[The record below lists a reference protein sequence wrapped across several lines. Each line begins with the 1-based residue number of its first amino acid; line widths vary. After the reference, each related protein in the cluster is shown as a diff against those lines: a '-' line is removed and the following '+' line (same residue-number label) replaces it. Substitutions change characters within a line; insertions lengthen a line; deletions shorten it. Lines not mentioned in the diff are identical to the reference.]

1 MLVLVSDI
9 HLMDRPGPASV
20 HGGRLMRRLTEL
32 AEQNDRQSLDHF
44 TIAFIGDVFDL
55 LHSQLW
61 LERDVRP
68 WERVT
73 DTHKETVREIY
84 QMIRSAN
91 PGFFDGL
98 VNLKNAFPY
107 THVHYLPGNHDRALN
122 TSMGELVRKQV
133 CRDLALEEAG
143 SIFQDTLV
151 FDEYSTMARHGHEW
165 DARNL
170 YALGRAAIGDFIVI
184 DILERLP
191 RSIAASLSWDIADPR
206 LAYFREIA
214 YVVPQ
219 NLRNILGWIFAG
231 LSQLEESEPGVR
243 DTAERA
249 LLQIFDVAEQ
259 FVKRER
265 ELFLLPQY
273 LSWLINLANSKFLRN
288 RRITMLEL
296 ARFLRFSIGGDP
308 FVYRQ
313 LLTAQSNF
321 AAVFFG
327 TFKILAAGHTH
338 EALLETKI
346 DDQTRRFVNTG
357 AWGRSHEVRVGT
369 RTFDATSFDTY
380 DYDTIAIVFSEREQR
395 MFGMDACRLEEGKV
409 LVPRA

>member
-1 MLVLVSDI
+1 
-9 HLMDRPGPASV
+9 
-20 HGGRLMRRLTEL
+20 
-32 AEQNDRQSLDHF
+32 
-44 TIAFIGDVFDL
+44 
-55 LHSQLW
+55 
-61 LERDVRP
+61 
-68 WERVT
+68 
-73 DTHKETVREIY
+73 
-84 QMIRSAN
+84 
-91 PGFFDGL
+91 
-98 VNLKNAFPY
+98 
-107 THVHYLPGNHDRALN
+107 
-122 TSMGELVRKQV
+122 
-133 CRDLALEEAG
+133 
-143 SIFQDTLV
+143 
-151 FDEYSTMARHGHEW
+151 MARHGHEW
-165 DARNL
+165 DAGNL

-219 NLRNILGWIFAG
+219 SLRNILGWIFAG

-321 AAVFFG
+321 AAVFFV

-338 EALLETKI
+338 EALLETKVN
-346 DDQTRRFVNTG
+346 DQTRSFVNPG
-357 AWGRSHEVRVGT
+357 GSWRSNAGT
-369 RTFDATSFDTY
+369 
-380 DYDTIAIVFSEREQR
+380 V
-395 MFGMDACRLEEGKV
+395 C
-409 LVPRA
+409 